1 MKATGMVRRVDD
13 LGRIVIPK
21 EIRKTLKIKE
31 GEPLE
36 IYVEKDNLLLRKY
49 SKVGSLPEIAENI
62 ANALHEI
69 TEKSVIITDL
79 ECVIASSGKLKS
91 LTGEK
96 ITDDC
101 YKIIIDKKSFALSV
115 EEGVNIY
122 KLTQGEER
130 EFKNQIILPI
140 LSKDGSGMG
149 LIALYGGESSG
160 QISANVISLVRLA
173 CSVLSCG
180 E

>member
-1 MKATGMVRRVDD
+1 M
-13 LGRIVIPK
+13 
-21 EIRKTLKIKE
+21 
-31 GEPLE
+31 
-36 IYVEKDNLLLRKY
+36 
-49 SKVGSLPEIAENI
+49 
-62 ANALHEI
+62 
-69 TEKSVIITDL
+69 
-79 ECVIASSGKLKS
+79 
-91 LTGEK
+91 TGEK
-96 ITDDC
+96 ITDEA
-101 YKIIIDKKSFALSV
+101 YKIIIDKKSFAVNV

-140 LSKDGSGMG
+140 LSKEGDGMG

-160 QISANVISLVRLA
+160 QINANVISLVRLA